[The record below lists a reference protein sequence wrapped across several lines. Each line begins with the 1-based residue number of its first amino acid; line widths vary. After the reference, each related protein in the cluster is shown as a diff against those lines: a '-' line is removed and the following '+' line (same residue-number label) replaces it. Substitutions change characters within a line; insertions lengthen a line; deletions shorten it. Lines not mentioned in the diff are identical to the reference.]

1 MTRRLGEVAHCR
13 SGDKGDTVNV
23 SLIPWSEDDFEL
35 IDQIVTVDFVR
46 QVMGPLVKGEITR
59 YTVPGIKAFNLV
71 MTHAL
76 DGGVS
81 RSLNLDIHGKSWG
94 CLLMDAELPEG

>member
-1 MTRRLGEVAHCR
+1 MTRSLGDVAHCR

-23 SLIPWSEDDFEL
+23 SVIPWSADDF
-35 IDQIVTVDFVR
+35 DMVDRVVTEDFVR

-59 YTVPGIKAFNLV
+59 YTVPGIKAFNFV

-94 CLLMDAELPEG
+94 CLLMDAELPDR

>member
-1 MTRRLGEVAHCR
+1 MTRSLGDVAHCR

-23 SLIPWSEDDFEL
+23 SVIPWSEDDF
-35 IDQIVTVDFVR
+35 DIVDRVVTEDFVR

-59 YTVPGIKAFNLV
+59 YTVPGIKAFNFV

-94 CLLMDAELPEG
+94 CRLMDAELPER